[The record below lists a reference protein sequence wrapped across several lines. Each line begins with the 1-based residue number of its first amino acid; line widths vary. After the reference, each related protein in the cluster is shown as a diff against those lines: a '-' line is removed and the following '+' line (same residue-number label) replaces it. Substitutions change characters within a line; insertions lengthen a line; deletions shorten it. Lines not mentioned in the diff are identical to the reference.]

1 MFSLGGGWGGYEG
14 NNFNTLTMS
23 GNEERR
29 AQMRL
34 YMYFYHTNQMFTFLL
49 QLGWPCKQKLWD
61 RASLCG
67 TGKGSDKYR
76 TEKGKGKTIGA

>member
-1 MFSLGGGWGGYEG
+1 
-14 NNFNTLTMS
+14 
-23 GNEERR
+23 
-29 AQMRL
+29 
-34 YMYFYHTNQMFTFLL
+34 MFTFLL